1 MIKQH
6 FLSIGVTDIRIS
18 AWHMLFVFDGTRFGK
33 DTFYMNMKK
42 CIIIIIIIIII
53 ISLFNRIY
61 TMGLTNAYTNIIK

>member
-18 AWHMLFVFDGTRFGK
+18 AWHMLFIFDGTPYVPGK

-42 CIIIIIIIIII
+42 CIITIIIII